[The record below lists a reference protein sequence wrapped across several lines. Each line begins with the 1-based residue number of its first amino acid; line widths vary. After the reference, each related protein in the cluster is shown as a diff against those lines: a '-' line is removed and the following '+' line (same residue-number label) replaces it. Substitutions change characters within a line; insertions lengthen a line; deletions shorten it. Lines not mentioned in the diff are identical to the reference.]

1 MAPLRGLSAAPTP
14 TLPHGRGGVFVMK
27 MTERHRLQG
36 GSCPTLRF
44 PPPQQAPQVV
54 HQGVN
59 HRDDDEA

>member
-14 TLPHGRGGVFVMK
+14 TLPHGGGGVFVMK

-44 PPPQQAPQVV
+44 PPQQAPQVV